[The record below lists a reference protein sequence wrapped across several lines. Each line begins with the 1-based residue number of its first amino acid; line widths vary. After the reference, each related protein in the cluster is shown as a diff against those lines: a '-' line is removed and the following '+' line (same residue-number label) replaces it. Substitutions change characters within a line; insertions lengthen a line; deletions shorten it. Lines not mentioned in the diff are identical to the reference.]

1 MRSFLETLKKQN
13 VRVTINYSNGD
24 MAKGYIKN
32 FDRMGFVYT
41 IGMID
46 VCSCNTP
53 YFVPWV
59 AIKNITT

>member
-24 MAKGYIKN
+24 MAKGYIKD
-32 FDRMGFVYT
+32 FDRMGLVYT

-46 VCSCNTP
+46 VCSCNAP
-53 YFVPWV
+53 
-59 AIKNITT
+59 